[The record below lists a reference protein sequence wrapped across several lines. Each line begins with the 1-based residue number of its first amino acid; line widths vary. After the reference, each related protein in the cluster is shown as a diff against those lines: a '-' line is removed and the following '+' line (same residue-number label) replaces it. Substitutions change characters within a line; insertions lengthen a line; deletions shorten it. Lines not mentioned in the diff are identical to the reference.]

1 MNNRVCYQVG
11 GLVFCLAMFLPVG
24 VSVAALDKFDPY
36 AYARVLYDSNI
47 FRASGDFNDDEEDDT
62 VGHLGAGVSADLK
75 LSRQHLLLDLEVDR
89 AKYDNFDDLDHTRVD
104 GVGTWDWQAGNLW
117 SGNLGYE
124 YQRKLR
130 SFEEQFIREKDMKT
144 TKTGFFDAG
153 YQLHPDWRLE
163 AGFNYRDISY
173 QDRNRLDR
181 DAITGL
187 FEVQYSNT
195 RNTRVGVRTRY
206 TDNDLSED
214 DFLGISNDYT
224 ETEISGV
231 FYWEGSGKSSLEAR
245 LGYTDQ
251 KFDDLD
257 ERDFQG
263 TTGRLSF
270 RWKATGKTKVD
281 FSVWRE
287 TSNLSSEITTYVL
300 RKGAE
305 IRPIWS
311 VTPKVSV
318 FGGASY
324 FEDDFKGDNEIVTA
338 LGGQRRNDD
347 NWRFR
352 IGSTWEPRDYM
363 QLTLSYAKQ
372 KRDSSIDVRDADVD
386 QVDARIRFDF

>member
-11 GLVFCLAMFLPVG
+11 WLVFCLAMFLPVG
-24 VSVAALDKFDPY
+24 VSVAALEKFEPY

-47 FRASGDFNDDEEDDT
+47 FRASGDFNDDEEDET

-104 GVGTWDWQAGNLW
+104 GVGTWAWQVGNLW

-144 TKTGFFDAG
+144 TKTSFFDAG

-181 DAITGL
+181 DSITGL

-195 RNTRVGVRTRY
+195 RNTRIGVRTRY

-214 DFLGISNDYT
+214 NLLGISNDYT

-318 FGGASY
+318 FGAASY

-352 IGSTWEPRDYM
+352 IGSRW
-363 QLTLSYAKQ
+363 
-372 KRDSSIDVRDADVD
+372 
-386 QVDARIRFDF
+386 